1 MFETKPDKNAAESKK
16 EVPKN
21 IAEAEFN
28 QNRLVEEKILEA
40 QKELEYLVGGNE
52 IADEIGD
59 SIKSIGMSVEDVK
72 MMNEYPDFRLRNE
85 SIINRAKQLFEKY
98 KRLMAKAVALGMATM
113 ALGGAGD
120 FKKSSSAALEKNT
133 VSDNN
138 SEQGVKADGKK
149 EKKKKEVIESFE
161 KDMKAYE
168 KDQESIWELEP
179 GRDPRPEAEETRRI
193 IIEHIKTPQYLSKLV
208 LEFNGDVERAKNV
221 QKQRLENMNSVKT
234 HFLPSGLV
242 RNKTV
247 AFYEGDMHAVVL
259 PEEKD
264 SDSNISNRHEYFHAS
279 TRADLGISKKTKEIL
294 KNSYEPLRTKMDKY
308 YSDCSEMLVR
318 KQGLDLEMEKLG
330 IKKYGEK
337 FTQDHYK
344 KLLGFYKK
352 RKLSE
357 DSRQFME
364 TVKPEYFEKIFN
376 EVALND
382 TSDKISSV

>member
-1 MFETKPDKNAAESKK
+1 MFESKSEKKTIETREKESENVSKNEFAPKQLMEERILNMEK
-16 EVPKN
+16 ETSTVANGIK
-21 IAEAEFN
+21 
-28 QNRLVEEKILEA
+28 
-40 QKELEYLVGGNE
+40 NE
-52 IADEIGD
+52 IGEVA
-59 SIKSIGMSVEDVK
+59 KSIGVDIETGERVAGEIGFDSRMA
-72 MMNEYPDFRLRNE
+72 
-85 SIINRAKQLFEKY
+85 SITDRAEKLFEKY
-98 KRLMAKAVALGMATM
+98 KRLMIKAVALGMATM
-113 ALGGAGD
+113 ALNGAGD
-120 FKKSSSAALEKNT
+120 FKKPSSAGLEKNT

-138 SEQGVKADGKK
+138 SEQGAKADGKK
-149 EKKKKEVIESFE
+149 EKNKKEVIESFE

-168 KDQESIWELEP
+168 KCQESIWELEP

-193 IIEHIKTPQYLSKLV
+193 IIEHIKTPQYLNKLV

-234 HFLPSGLV
+234 HFLPSGSV

-247 AFYEGDMHAVVL
+247 AFYEGDMHIVVL

-352 RKLSE
+352 RKLSK
-357 DSRQFME
+357 DSREFME

-382 TSDKISSV
+382 TSDKTFSV